1 MIYLF
6 CVFVFLHQKRQ
17 LFERYNKIDG
27 LMDMDNPFYKI
38 IPYIMFYTFET
49 KKRKKRLK
57 VREKKEGDG
66 CRYRHRDRE

>member
-1 MIYLF
+1 
-6 CVFVFLHQKRQ
+6 VFLHQKRQ

-49 KKRKKRLK
+49 KKRKKETK
-57 VREKKEGDG
+57 SKGEEGG
-66 CRYRHRDRE
+66 RWV

>member
-1 MIYLF
+1 MDMRI
-6 CVFVFLHQKRQ
+6 
-17 LFERYNKIDG
+17 EIE
-27 LMDMDNPFYKI
+27 MDMDNPFYKI
-38 IPYIMFYTFET
+38 IPYIMLYTFET